1 MTQAEMLMLMAHGV
15 PEAAL
20 VDAIVWGKMQRM
32 MGEAYHMVDQA
43 RQMEYLPPTGF
54 ANTVQDAMTATRY
67 AGVQIA
73 RPQKAQKAV

>member
-32 MGEAYHMVDQA
+32 IGEAYHMVDQA
-43 RQMEYLPPTGF
+43 KQMEYLPPTGF
-54 ANTVQDAMTATRY
+54 TNTVQDAMSVTRY
-67 AGVQIA
+67 AGVAQA
-73 RPQKAQKAV
+73 VKMKAMS